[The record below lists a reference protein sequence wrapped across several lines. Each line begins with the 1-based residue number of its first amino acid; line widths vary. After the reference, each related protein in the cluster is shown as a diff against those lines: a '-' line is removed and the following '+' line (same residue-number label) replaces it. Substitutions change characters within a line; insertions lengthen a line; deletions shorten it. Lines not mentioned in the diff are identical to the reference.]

1 MKENTWKRTK
11 TRWIQLSEEVE
22 EKSTNSKSTKQQKDE
37 FLDALRQN
45 VDVDYREAVRKAK
58 EQKYI
63 DQHKSKSQEEK

>member
-1 MKENTWKRTK
+1 M
-11 TRWIQLSEEVE
+11 E

-58 EQKYI
+58 EHKYI
-63 DQHKSKSQEEK
+63 DQHKAKSKEEK